1 MKINSIK
8 IKGLLGQNY
17 DVFLKLDDISNGCD
31 EIFCSVADL
40 SAITDFLFLN
50 KHGNFRF
57 DGSAECD
64 FVHNGNSYQLARTKN
79 FDNVASLLRC
89 KENGVTKRFTRV
101 EEKLTDLFKTDVE
114 ELFDNIVIE
123 SKEFDAFNANPTID
137 SYSNI
142 ADLRQVIN
150 TTQEAYNK
158 AADRK
163 SQLKS
168 QLRAILA
175 KPIKAVKAS
184 QLDAIRERTEELQKQ
199 YNDCLNEMSALKDEM
214 RSLNSR
220 ENLQKDIRNTQGHID
235 RLIENSTFIDE
246 KRKQLQDHNK
256 VQRFLPQ
263 LKEILAYKKQ
273 MTDANQKLDA
283 DKEELEW
290 FKSERQSIINQLGE
304 LNDEINRRVEQNT
317 RLILIKNDSENIET
331 LEKRNETLSERIVE
345 LQNDKEKLEQIKG
358 VHKGTIETIDK
369 GIEETKES
377 LQEIDVPVRSINDL
391 VENVRLS
398 VKIKEVENQL
408 QKTDSEMVFITQQLS
423 DRELEVRKAQDL
435 VSSLMKVD
443 AVVTPLKSKDTLIKM
458 LQSKISKSEMILQ
471 SLTEK
476 QNTLRDEMQNLHYKE
491 IEIDQSAEC
500 LQTIL
505 GQKMFDR
512 EVMLKKQ
519 VVNTANQAMQITD
532 GKGGKIDMAAAPLS
546 STFIDENIDQL
557 KVELVKRNNRKLALV
572 SRQVGLR
579 CVLQEVERQKQI
591 VLGEIVTCRNERDE
605 ILRRFRELAKADKSE
620 HVTKY
625 FQALDQGK
633 ATNYMMDA
641 QRGLVEQQTELSL
654 LKEKYEDLNKQKQDI
669 VSRLGSLSET
679 QQAVDVRQ
687 MTVEMMVESNEQVK
701 SALIEL
707 TEKLVLLHTQRKMES
722 DAIEAAEVRIAN
734 VSSVLT
740 EALNEKKANEKELLK
755 IHQKVSMFVKG
766 EPDEVQKAAQDKVNE
781 LVSEKKLL
789 EEDRSEL
796 DDKIL
801 AKSVEIEK
809 NGVVLK
815 NLTDS
820 YEATKQK
827 AQTLM
832 DDLGDDDVES
842 IKLKNLSEEMYN
854 SIKDAV
860 DRFDATMSMLT
871 SRMQHLKELYQDN
884 ADIDKYDELNQKLQE
899 LQQHFEEIEAELA
912 ESREE
917 TQNVTDAYISSNRMR
932 TELTNIIT
940 QYNDSK
946 NFDSVIKQTKIVEL
960 VFEEEIAKILSS
972 ASSVYGAMCGGGE
985 IICDDDI
992 FAVKSSKGKVTHY
1005 KDLSMSD
1012 KMCVFLSL
1020 RLCSLSTTFPNLNT
1034 VLLHGN
1040 MELNNAEMIAR
1051 LKNLKGKNFIVE
1063 AMSTSL

>member
-1 MKINSIK
+1 MKINSLK

-17 DVFLKLDDISNGCD
+17 DVFIKLDDIANGCD

-40 SAITDFLFLN
+40 SAVTDFLFLN
-50 KHGNFRF
+50 KHGNIRF

-89 KENGVTKRFTRV
+89 KENGVTKRYTRV
-101 EEKLTDLFKTDVE
+101 EEKLNDLFKTDVE

-123 SKEFDAFNANPTID
+123 SKEFDAFNENPTID
-137 SYSNI
+137 NYANI
-142 ADLRQVIN
+142 ADLRKVIN
-150 TTQEAYNK
+150 TTQDAYNK

-163 SQLKS
+163 NQLKN
-168 QLRAILA
+168 QLRAILT

-184 QLDAIRERTEELQKQ
+184 QLDAIRQRTEELQKQ
-199 YNDCLNEMSALKDEM
+199 YNDCLNEMAALKDEM
-214 RSLNSR
+214 RTLNSR
-220 ENLQKDIRNTQGHID
+220 ENLQKDIKNTQGHID

-273 MTDANQKLDA
+273 MTDATQKLEA

-290 FKSERQSIINQLGE
+290 FKSERQSIINQLAE

-317 RLILIKNDSENIET
+317 RLILIRNDSENIET
-331 LEKRNETLSERIVE
+331 LEKRNEALNERIVE
-345 LQNDKEKLEQIKG
+345 LQSDKEKLEQIRS
-358 VHKGTIETIDK
+358 VHKGTIDTIDK

-408 QKTDSEMVFITQQLS
+408 QKTDSEMVFVTQQVS
-423 DRELEVRKAQDL
+423 DRELEVRKAQDV

-519 VVNTANQAMQITD
+519 VVNANQTLQLTD
-532 GKGGKIDMAAAPLS
+532 GKGGKVDMSAAPLS
-546 STFIDENIDQL
+546 STFVDENIDQL

-572 SRQVGLR
+572 SRQVGLS
-579 CVLQEVERQKQI
+579 CVLHEVERQKQI

-633 ATNYMMDA
+633 STTYMMDA

-669 VSRLGSLSET
+669 VARLGSLSET

-722 DAIEAAEVRIAN
+722 DAIEAADVRIAN

-740 EALNEKKANEKELLK
+740 DAMNEKKANEKELLK

-781 LVSEKKLL
+781 LVSEKKLM
-789 EEDRSEL
+789 EENRSEL

-809 NGVVLK
+809 NSVALK
-815 NLTDS
+815 TLTDN
-820 YEATKQK
+820 YENTKQT
-827 AQTLM
+827 AQSLM

-842 IKLKNLSEEMYN
+842 IKLKNLSEESYN

-860 DRFDATMSMLT
+860 DRFDTTMNMLT
-871 SRMQHLKELYQDN
+871 SRLQHLQELYQDN

-899 LQQHFEEIEAELA
+899 LQQQFETIAAELI
-912 ESREE
+912 ESRAE

-932 TELTNIIT
+932 TELTNIIS
-940 QYNDSK
+940 QYNDTK

-972 ASSVYGAMCGGGE
+972 ASSFYSAMCGGGE
-985 IICDDDI
+985 IICEKDI
-992 FAVKSSKGKVTHY
+992 FAVKSAKGKVTHY
-1005 KDLSMSD
+1005 ADLSMSD

-1020 RLCSLSTTFPNLNT
+1020 RLCSLSTVFPNLNT
-1034 VLLHGN
+1034 VLLHGQ
-1040 MELNNAEMIAR
+1040 MQLNTEEMISR